1 MKQRIGRYLSFVEC
15 RESMGMG
22 QGGGLAQR
30 ATISESGRDVVAI
43 AMGPG
48 RRHITKPVC
57 EITYALREEGID
69 TSVLVLNAGAG
80 VPADAEDV
88 SHGQCMGLDPIE
100 AERIQQFKVALIH
113 LGNVRSHI
121 IWKARLI
128 LRNVNIPAILVCQ
141 CPVDFEDFARI
152 GVKTSAVMPKDEDIK
167 SKGTIVEIVTGVIR
181 GVSCPQDKL
190 DEIVSKVQ
198 AMLPEAKKGDSE

>member
-1 MKQRIGRYLSFVEC
+1 
-15 RESMGMG
+15 MGMG

-88 SHGQCMGLDPIE
+88 SHGQCMGLDPLE
-100 AERIQQFKVALIH
+100 TERIQQFKVALIH

-141 CPVDFEDFARI
+141 CPVDFEDFAKI

-198 AMLPEAKKGDSE
+198 AMLPEAKKEDSE

>member
-1 MKQRIGRYLSFVEC
+1 
-15 RESMGMG
+15 MGMG

-100 AERIQQFKVALIH
+100 AERIRQFKVALIH

-128 LRNVNIPAILVCQ
+128 LRNVDIPAILVCQ
-141 CPVDFEDFARI
+141 CPVDFEDFAKI

-198 AMLPEAKKGDSE
+198 AMLPDKKEESE

>member
-1 MKQRIGRYLSFVEC
+1 MKQKIGRHLSFVEC

-100 AERIQQFKVALIH
+100 AERIRQFKVALIH

-128 LRNVNIPAILVCQ
+128 LRTVDIPAILVCQ
-141 CPVDFEDFARI
+141 CPVDFEDFAKI

-198 AMLPEAKKGDSE
+198 AMLPEKKEESE

>member
-1 MKQRIGRYLSFVEC
+1 LKQRIGRHLSFVEC

-100 AERIQQFKVALIH
+100 AERIRQFKVALIH

-128 LRNVNIPAILVCQ
+128 LRNVDIPAILVCQ
-141 CPVDFEDFARI
+141 CPVDFEDFAKI
-152 GVKTSAVMPKDEDIK
+152 GVKTAAVMPKDEDIK
-167 SKGTIVEIVTGVIR
+167 SKGTIMEIVTGVIR

-198 AMLPEAKKGDSE
+198 QLLPDKKEESE

>member
-141 CPVDFEDFARI
+141 CPVDFEDFAKI

-198 AMLPEAKKGDSE
+198 QMLPELKKGDSE

>member
-1 MKQRIGRYLSFVEC
+1 MKQRIGRHLSFV
-15 RESMGMG
+15 ESMGMG

-100 AERIQQFKVALIH
+100 AERIRQFKVALIH

-128 LRNVNIPAILVCQ
+128 LRNVDIPAILVCQ
-141 CPVDFEDFARI
+141 CPVDFEDFAKI

-198 AMLPEAKKGDSE
+198 KMLPEYSKGDDQ

>member
-1 MKQRIGRYLSFVEC
+1 
-15 RESMGMG
+15 MGMG

-57 EITYALREEGID
+57 EITYELREEGID

-100 AERIQQFKVALIH
+100 AERIRQFKVALIH

-128 LRNVNIPAILVCQ
+128 LRNVDIPAILVCQ
-141 CPVDFEDFARI
+141 CPVDFEDFAKI

-198 AMLPEAKKGDSE
+198 AMLPDKKEGSE

>member
-1 MKQRIGRYLSFVEC
+1 MKQRIGRHLSFVEC

-100 AERIQQFKVALIH
+100 AERIRQFKVALIH

-128 LRNVNIPAILVCQ
+128 LRNVDIPAILVCQ
-141 CPVDFEDFARI
+141 CPVDFEDFAKI
-152 GVKTSAVMPKDEDIK
+152 GVKTVAVMPKDEDIK
-167 SKGTIVEIVTGVIR
+167 SKGTIVGIVTGVIR

-198 AMLPEAKKGDSE
+198 TILPEFKKEDLQ

>member
-1 MKQRIGRYLSFVEC
+1 MEC

-48 RRHITKPVC
+48 RRHITKPDC

-100 AERIQQFKVALIH
+100 AERIRQFKVALIH

-128 LRNVNIPAILVCQ
+128 LRNVDIPAILVCQ
-141 CPVDFEDFARI
+141 CPVDFEDFAKI

-198 AMLPEAKKGDSE
+198 AMLPEKKEESE

>member
-1 MKQRIGRYLSFVEC
+1 
-15 RESMGMG
+15 MGMG
-22 QGGGLAQR
+22 RGGGLAQR
-30 ATISESGRDVVAI
+30 ATISESGGDVIAI

-88 SHGQCMGLDPIE
+88 SHGQCMGLEPIE
-100 AERIQQFKVALIH
+100 VERIQQFKVALIH

-128 LRNVNIPAILVCQ
+128 LRNVDIPAILVCQ

-152 GVKTSAVMPKDEDIK
+152 GIKTSAVMPKDENVK
-167 SKGTIVEIVTGVIR
+167 SKGTIIEIVNGVIR
-181 GVSCPQDKL
+181 GVSCSQDKL

-198 AMLPEAKKGDSE
+198 KMLPEMKRKSLK

>member
-1 MKQRIGRYLSFVEC
+1 MFLRGLLFLYLQFLSYFDCVAL
-15 RESMGMG
+15 
-22 QGGGLAQR
+22 QVVPLL
-30 ATISESGRDVVAI
+30 DVVDGA
-43 AMGPG
+43 AVFAGDAAKGLPFL
-48 RRHITKPVC
+48 
-57 EITYALREEGID
+57 ALREEGID

-141 CPVDFEDFARI
+141 CPVDFEDFAKI

-198 AMLPEAKKGDSE
+198 KMLPEYSKGDDE

>member
-1 MKQRIGRYLSFVEC
+1 MKQKIGRHLSFVEC

-100 AERIQQFKVALIH
+100 AERIRQFKVALIH

-128 LRNVNIPAILVCQ
+128 LRNVDIPAILVCQ
-141 CPVDFEDFARI
+141 CPVDFEDFAKI

-167 SKGTIVEIVTGVIR
+167 SKGTIGEIVTGVIR

-198 AMLPEAKKGDSE
+198 AMLPEKKEESE

>member
-1 MKQRIGRYLSFVEC
+1 MKQRIGRHLSFVEC

-141 CPVDFEDFARI
+141 CPVDFEDFAKI

-198 AMLPEAKKGDSE
+198 KMLPEYSKGDEE

>member
-1 MKQRIGRYLSFVEC
+1 
-15 RESMGMG
+15 MGMG

-30 ATISESGRDVVAI
+30 ATISESGADVVAI

-80 VPADAEDV
+80 VPADAKDV

-100 AERIQQFKVALIH
+100 VERIQQFKIALIH

-128 LRNVNIPAILVCQ
+128 LRNVDIPAIIACQ
-141 CPVDFEDFARI
+141 CPVDFEDFAAI
-152 GVKTSAVMPKDEDIK
+152 GCKTSTVMPKDENIGT
-167 SKGTIVEIVTGVIR
+167 KGTIVGIVNGVIR
-181 GVSCPQDKL
+181 GISCSQDKL
-190 DEIVSKVQ
+190 SEIVSKVRM
-198 AMLPEAKKGDSE
+198 ALSNSKGQVDE

>member
-1 MKQRIGRYLSFVEC
+1 
-15 RESMGMG
+15 MGMG

-100 AERIQQFKVALIH
+100 AERIRQFKVALIH

-128 LRNVNIPAILVCQ
+128 LRNVDIPAILVCQ
-141 CPVDFEDFARI
+141 CPVDFEDFAKI

-198 AMLPEAKKGDSE
+198 KMLPEYSKEDDQ